1 MRASASGGLKDAA
14 TLCPHLCGEMP
25 KLSLTDRLA
34 TLFSCCVETPPYTP
48 QTWPRRFAFAATLHE
63 PSKML
68 SFGRIGKSLQV
79 RHTSGGAVLTY
90 WLSTSLMDQR
100 HTSTLRQ
107 ILAILRE
114 LQPNRPPQ
122 LCRTACLTPARST
135 IIPACGFHWLYNLL
149 RCVVRVVQG

>member
-1 MRASASGGLKDAA
+1 MLPHSARTSVERCQSSPSRIGLPPCFHAAWRHHLTHLKLGRADL
-14 TLCPHLCGEMP
+14 
-25 KLSLTDRLA
+25 
-34 TLFSCCVETPPYTP
+34 
-48 QTWPRRFAFAATLHE
+48 QTLHE
-63 PSKML
+63 PSKIL

-79 RHTSGGAVLTY
+79 KHTSGGAVLTY